1 MNHFVEPSLQ
11 IEVIAARAEQARVLD
26 DLLQL
31 YARDFSEFLNVE
43 IGPNG
48 RFEYK
53 ALPLYWSEPGR
64 HPFLLWVDG
73 KLAGFALV
81 KKGSEVSG
89 DASVW
94 DMAEFFVLR
103 AYRRRGIGTQMAHE
117 LWRRFSGPWEVRVM
131 HLNVSAQQFWTRAI
145 AEFIA
150 KDVHPVPF
158 EKDGENW
165 ILLSFV
171 SECITRK
178 TS

>member
-1 MNHFVEPSLQ
+1 MNHSVEPSQQ
-11 IEVIAARAEQARVLD
+11 IEVIAATAEQIRLLD

-31 YARDFSEFLNVE
+31 YARDFSEFHNVE
-43 IGPNG
+43 FGPNG

-53 ALPLYWSEPGR
+53 ALTLYWSEPCR

-73 KLAGFALV
+73 QLAGFALV

-89 DASVW
+89 DGSVC

-117 LWRRFSGPWEVRVM
+117 VWRRFSGPWEVRVM
-131 HLNVSAQQFWTRAI
+131 HLNVSAQQFWTCAI
-145 AEFIA
+145 AEFTG

-158 EKDGENW
+158 EKDGESW
-165 ILLSFV
+165 MLLSFV
-171 SECITRK
+171 SKCVTSK